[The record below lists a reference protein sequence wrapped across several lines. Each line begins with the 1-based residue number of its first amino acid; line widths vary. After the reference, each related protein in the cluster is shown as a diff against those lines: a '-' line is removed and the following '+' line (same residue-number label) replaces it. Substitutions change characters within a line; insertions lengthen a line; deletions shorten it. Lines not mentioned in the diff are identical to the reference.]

1 MIRDRNRVNRGSP
14 NGEPRAGGASDLLLR
29 AVSAAVLAPLAVG
42 AAALGGW
49 VFAIT
54 CAIAAAI
61 ILCEWTLLVGSS
73 ADAKLLVPGLFALVA
88 ALVFGGLGQPGAA
101 TGAIVIGAALA
112 GLAVGGAGGTFTARL
127 GAAEIS
133 GRAVSA
139 GAWAAGGVLYAGIG
153 LLAPVVLRR
162 DGEWGFTA
170 VLFLAATVWPT
181 DIFAYF
187 VGRAVGGPL
196 LWPRLSARKTWAG
209 AIGGLAGGVAAG
221 SLLAYASGV
230 GSPAVGIIAAL
241 LSVLAQ
247 LGDLFESA
255 VKRRFGAK
263 DTGALIPGHGGM
275 MDRLDGF
282 LVAALAAAV
291 IGILR
296 HGTDAPAQ
304 GLLLW

>member
-1 MIRDRNRVNRGSP
+1 MIRDRNRVSRGNP
-14 NGEPRAGGASDLLLR
+14 NAQPRAGGANNLLLR
-29 AVSAAVLAPLAVG
+29 VVSAAVLAPLAIG
-42 AAALGGW
+42 AAAIGGW
-49 VFAIT
+49 VFAIA
-54 CAIAAAI
+54 CALAAAI
-61 ILCEWTLLVGSS
+61 ILCEWTLLVGGS
-73 ADAKLLVPGLFALVA
+73 ADAKLLVPGFFALAA
-88 ALVFGGLGQPGAA
+88 ALVSSGLGQPGAA
-101 TGAIVIGAALA
+101 AGAIVIGAALA
-112 GLAVGGAGGTFTARL
+112 GLAVGGAGGLFTARL
-127 GAAEIS
+127 GAADS
-133 GRAVSA
+133 GRAASA
-139 GAWAAGGVLYAGIG
+139 GAWAAAGVLYAGIG
-153 LLAPVVLRR
+153 LLAPVLLRR

-196 LWPRLSARKTWAG
+196 LWPRLSPRKTWAG

-241 LSVLAQ
+241 LSILAQ

-282 LVAALAAAV
+282 LFAALAAAV